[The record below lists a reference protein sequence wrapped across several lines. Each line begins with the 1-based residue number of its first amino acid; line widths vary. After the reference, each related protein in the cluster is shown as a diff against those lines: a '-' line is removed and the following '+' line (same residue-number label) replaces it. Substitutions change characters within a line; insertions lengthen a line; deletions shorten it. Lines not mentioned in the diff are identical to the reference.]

1 MQSIPDRIREL
12 LRPASDWLVA
22 QCARLPR
29 HTLAWASIGLA
40 LILGIAA
47 LVAVPILWEQLVA
60 RFPRWSLA
68 RKRVS
73 ASYPLYT
80 IPSHQ
85 TSDIEN

>member
-1 MQSIPDRIREL
+1 MVGDPVALSEKEVVPRE
-12 LRPASDWLVA
+12 V
-22 QCARLPR
+22 
-29 HTLAWASIGLA
+29 
-40 LILGIAA
+40 
-47 LVAVPILWEQLVA
+47 VA